1 MNESLKI
8 LISILGNVWEVVKVW
23 WWLPV
28 PFILLQ
34 PFLFLFRWWRTEIFL
49 KNSPSILLEVK
60 IPKEVLK
67 PIRAMEIVLDGL
79 WQIIYDAPGTLHEKW
94 IEAKVILSYSF
105 EIVSIEGEP
114 HFFIRIPKANKEAIE
129 AVIYGQYTS
138 AEISVVEDYTKYIP
152 ADIPNKDWDLWG
164 TDYKP
169 LRKSPYP
176 IKTYLEF
183 ESEREALEE
192 KRIDP
197 LATLLESM
205 AKIGKGEQLWVQI
218 TASPVTN
225 MEVPWVDEGEAIRD
239 ELAKRTEKAKKQKT
253 MIMEATDF
261 WVSGTVPGGE
271 VEEKK
276 ELLPPEMKLTTG
288 ERDIISAI
296 EKKMAKRGFNTNIR
310 FIYLG
315 KKEFFFKPKL
325 RLALSYFSNFATQN
339 LNMLVPYGQPFITKV
354 PKKINPLGNIFRQRK
369 LYLRKRNMF
378 KNYIKRDHPLF
389 PASRKFPSSF
399 VLNTEELATIFHF
412 PGQTSAPAPFMQRIE
427 TKKGEAPSGLPVE

>member
-1 MNESLKI
+1 MNDSLKI
-8 LISILGNVWEVVKVW
+8 LISILGDVWEIVKVW

-49 KNSPSILLEVK
+49 EKHPFILLEIK

-67 PIRAMEIVLDGL
+67 PIRAMEVVLDGL
-79 WQIIYDAPGTLHEKW
+79 WQIVYDAPGTLYEKW
-94 IEAKVILSYSF
+94 IEGMIVLSYSF
-105 EIVSIEGEP
+105 EIISVEGEA
-114 HFFIRIPKANKEAIE
+114 HFYVRIPGANKDAIE
-129 AVIYGQYTS
+129 ATIYGQYPS
-138 AEISVVEDYTKYIP
+138 AEISVVDDYTKYIP

-164 TDYKP
+164 ADYK
-169 LRKSPYP
+169 LLKNNPYP

-183 ESEREALEE
+183 ETEKEALEE

-197 LATLLESM
+197 MATLLESM

-218 TASPVTN
+218 TASPVIN
-225 MEVPWVDEGEAIRD
+225 SEVPWVDEGEQIRD
-239 ELAKRTEKAKKQKT
+239 ELSKRTEKAKKQKT
-253 MIMEATDF
+253 MFMEATDF
-261 WVSGTVPGGE
+261 WVSGTIPGGE
-271 VEEKK
+271 EEEKK

-288 ERDIISAI
+288 ERDIVSAI

-315 KKEFFFKPKL
+315 KKEVFFKPKL
-325 RLALSYFSNFATQN
+325 RLALSFFSNFATQN

-354 PKKINPLGNIFRQRK
+354 PPKINPLRNIFRQRK

-378 KNYIKRDHPLF
+378 KNYVKRDHPLF
-389 PASRKFPSSF
+389 PANRKFPSSF
-399 VLNTEELATIFHF
+399 VLNTEELASIFHL
-412 PGQTSAPAPFMQRIE
+412 PGQGSAPAPFIKRIE
-427 TKKGEAPSGLPVE
+427 TKKGEAPSGLPIE